1 MANGKKKPD
10 TVALI
15 VGHAVVGIAAT
26 WATAKVV
33 KAIGPSLVV
42 GVIAVIMHAEID
54 APAAQVAS
62 DLGL

>member
-1 MANGKKKPD
+1 MGD
-10 TVALI
+10 
-15 VGHAVVGIAAT
+15 AVVGIVAT

-42 GVIAVIMHAEID
+42 GVVAVILHAELD

>member
-1 MANGKKKPD
+1 MANAKKPD
-10 TVALI
+10 MVATI
-15 VGHAVVGIAAT
+15 VGDAVVGIVAT

-42 GVIAVIMHAEID
+42 GVVAVILHAELD
-54 APAAQVAS
+54 APAAHVAR